1 MMTHQELLDWLD
13 KNKGSTRWQEVATA
27 SGVTYNTISRIAR
40 GYMKT
45 PSIVVVERL
54 VAGIKAT
61 EKRKPSKA
69 AA

>member
-1 MMTHQELLDWLD
+1 MMTHLELLNWLD
-13 KNKGSTRWQEVATA
+13 ANKGTTRWQEVAAA

-40 GYMKT
+40 GYMKA

-61 EKRKPSKA
+61 EKQHALKA